1 MNDVR
6 RVTLIAIGV
15 LLQTALVLP
24 AVAVA
29 VDAEAVVRG
38 KCTACHSV
46 DVIRQ
51 TNRSKAEW
59 QVLVDKEIERGA
71 QLDEAE
77 RAAAVDWLAANYGQG
92 AAEAAESA
100 PAADEPTEPAATEQ
114 ENETTATQLP
124 FDEQAYTG
132 LELWQFLAAG
142 CLLLGGGA
150 WLRRRENDGRS
161 GARAL

>member
-6 RVTLIAIGV
+6 RITLITIGL
-15 LLQTALVLP
+15 LLQAALVLP
-24 AVAVA
+24 AAAA

-59 QVLVDKEIERGA
+59 QVLVAKEIERGA

-100 PAADEPTEPAATEQ
+100 PAADGSTEPAATEQ
-114 ENETTATQLP
+114 KNEATATQLP

-132 LELWQFLAAG
+132 LELWRFLAAG
-142 CLLLGGGA
+142 FLLLGGGA
-150 WLRRRENDGRS
+150 WLRRRENRTVG
-161 GARAL
+161 